1 MAQPQPIEHFGKYQI
16 LERVAQGGMAE
27 IYKAR
32 MEGIGGFNRLFAIK
46 RILPNLSQNKE
57 YIDLL
62 VDEAK
67 VAGLLSHANI
77 VQILDLGEVSGQYY
91 VAMEYVNGRDLGRVI
106 ARCNKRGI
114 TLPVPHSVFVLIE
127 VLKGLEYA
135 HNRQIMRGKTPMP
148 LDIVHRDVSPSNV
161 LLSFQ
166 GEVKLTDFGIA
177 KARVKA
183 LETVSGVIKGKFDY
197 LSPEQAMGQQLDP
210 RTDLFAAGVLLYEM
224 LCGVHPFRQGG
235 DLKTIAKIKTGVYT
249 APTIANQDVPYSLEL
264 VLNRALAL
272 DPNER
277 YQSATEFKEAL
288 TKFFHDAGFIFSH
301 STLAAFLKGL
311 FPESSGRR
319 RAKALELKDQHTLPM
334 PIPKQPGPSGQDSS
348 GPNSSEQA
356 SSAQDSSR
364 QESSPDGLSTQI
376 NKSKST
382 TLAIPRPV
390 PGAKGDAARVS
401 FGPQPDDEDSFISL
415 DSVSM
420 ASLTSELEE
429 ATETA
434 AEVLLPNPMDQ
445 DPDPS
450 RNFGPLSDPLDES
463 TLLQPSASALM
474 DAARR
479 TEIRRASPAWA
490 DDNPTII
497 RPSGPAPISR
507 QATEELPELELD
519 EPTRNE
525 PVPRQ
530 QQQLHQA
537 PTRLQAPPPQRGP
550 PQRGSAP
557 QPLPRASTA
566 ATAPAPRMGRRTQ
579 ALVAIF
585 GIAGVAIGFLGG
597 VLTGVFIDA
606 YNYQPLPSTA
616 PLKMEPRLLV
626 TVPDGATLQM
636 DGRPV
641 PLAGSGST
649 PLTLRA
655 GEPVQLRVSLPGH
668 TTIEQSVSLDH
679 NEERVLDF
687 QLAQIKKTK

>member
-114 TLPVPHSVFVLIE
+114 TLPVPHSVFILIE

-135 HNRQIMRGKTPMP
+135 HNRQIMRGKIPMP

-183 LETVSGVIKGKFDY
+183 LETVSGKIKGKFDY

-210 RTDLFAAGVLLYEM
+210 RTDLFTAGVLLYEM

-235 DLKTIAKIKTGVYT
+235 DLKTLATIKTGEYT

-334 PIPKQPGPSGQDSS
+334 PIPKPVDS
-348 GPNSSEQA
+348 PAQA
-356 SSAQDSSR
+356 D
-364 QESSPDGLSTQI
+364 SPDDQSTQI
-376 NKSKST
+376 TKKKPK
-382 TLAIPRPV
+382 AIPEPV
-390 PGAKGDAARVS
+390 PGAKGNAARVS
-401 FGPQPDDEDSFISL
+401 FGPQPDDEDSYISL
-415 DSVSM
+415 NSVSV

-434 AEVLLPNPMDQ
+434 AEIILPNPMDRE
-445 DPDPS
+445 PDPS
-450 RNFGPLSDPLDES
+450 RNFGPLADPLDES
-463 TLLQPSASALM
+463 TLLQSKANALLNASS
-474 DAARR
+474 R

-490 DDNPTII
+490 DDNPTVI
-497 RPSGPAPISR
+497 RPSVPAPISR
-507 QATEELPELELD
+507 QDTEELLELELN

-525 PVPRQ
+525 PMPPPPRPMPPQ
-530 QQQLHQA
+530 PMHQA
-537 PTRLQAPPPQRGP
+537 PTRLQPPPSQHEP
-550 PQRGSAP
+550 PQPRPSK
-557 QPLPRASTA
+557 PRASTA
-566 ATAPAPRMGRRTQ
+566 PAALAPRMGRRTQ

-597 VLTGVFIDA
+597 VLTGVLIDA
-606 YNYQPLPSTA
+606 YNYEPLPSTE

-626 TVPDGATLQM
+626 TVPQGATLQM

-641 PLAGSGST
+641 PLAGTGST

-655 GEPVQLRVSLPGH
+655 GEPVQLRVSLPEH
-668 TTIEQSVSLDH
+668 TPIEQTVSLDH

-687 QLAQIKKTK
+687 QLTQIKKTQ

>member
-46 RILPNLSQNKE
+46 RILPSLSQNKE

-114 TLPVPHSVFVLIE
+114 TLPVPHSVFILIE

-183 LETVSGVIKGKFDY
+183 LETGSGKIKGQFDY
-197 LSPEQAMGQQLDP
+197 LSPEQAIGQQLDP
-210 RTDLFAAGVLLYEM
+210 RTDLFTAGVLLYEM

-235 DLKTIAKIKTGVYT
+235 DLKTLATIKTGEYT

-277 YQSATEFKEAL
+277 YQTATEFKEAL

-311 FPESSGRR
+311 FPESSARR

-334 PIPKQPGPSGQDSS
+334 PIPQPMDSL
-348 GPNSSEQA
+348 A
-356 SSAQDSSR
+356 LAD
-364 QESSPDGLSTQI
+364 SPDEQSTQI
-376 NKSKST
+376 TKK
-382 TLAIPRPV
+382 RPKAMPEPI
-390 PGAKGDAARVS
+390 PGAKENAARVS
-401 FGPQPDDEDSFISL
+401 FGPQPDDEDSYISL
-415 DSVSM
+415 NSVSL

-434 AEVLLPNPMDQ
+434 AEIILPDPMDR

-450 RNFGPLSDPLDES
+450 RNFGPMADPLDES
-463 TLLQPSASALM
+463 TMLPSKGNALM
-474 DAARR
+474 NASSR

-490 DDNPTII
+490 DDNPTVI
-497 RPSGPAPISR
+497 RPSVPAPISR
-507 QATEELPELELD
+507 QDTEELLELELD

-525 PVPRQ
+525 PRPRPPRPPQ
-530 QQQLHQA
+530 PTQQA
-537 PTRLQAPPPQRGP
+537 PARPQAAPPQQEP
-550 PQRGSAP
+550 PQSRPSK
-557 QPLPRASTA
+557 PRASA
-566 ATAPAPRMGRRTQ
+566 PAAPAPRMGRRTQ

-585 GIAGVAIGFLGG
+585 GVAGVAIGFLGG
-597 VLTGVFIDA
+597 VLTGVLIDA
-606 YNYQPLPSTA
+606 YNYEPLASTA

-626 TVPDGATLQM
+626 TVPQGATLQK

-641 PLAGSGST
+641 PLADKGST

-655 GEPVQLRVSLPGH
+655 GEPVQLRVSLPDH
-668 TTIEQSVSLDH
+668 TPVEQTVSLDH

-687 QLAQIKKTK
+687 QLIQIKKNK

>member
-46 RILPNLSQNKE
+46 RILPSLSQNKE

-114 TLPVPHSVFVLIE
+114 TLPVPHSVFILIE

-183 LETVSGVIKGKFDY
+183 LETGSGKIKGQFDY
-197 LSPEQAMGQQLDP
+197 LSPEQAIGQQLDP
-210 RTDLFAAGVLLYEM
+210 RTDLFTAGVLLYEM

-235 DLKTIAKIKTGVYT
+235 DLKTLATIKTGEYT

-277 YQSATEFKEAL
+277 YQTATEFKEAL

-311 FPESSGRR
+311 FPESSARR

-334 PIPKQPGPSGQDSS
+334 PIPQPMDSL
-348 GPNSSEQA
+348 A
-356 SSAQDSSR
+356 LAD
-364 QESSPDGLSTQI
+364 SPDEQSTQI
-376 NKSKST
+376 TKK
-382 TLAIPRPV
+382 RPKAMPEPI
-390 PGAKGDAARVS
+390 PGAKENAARVS
-401 FGPQPDDEDSFISL
+401 FGPQPDDEDSYISL
-415 DSVSM
+415 NSVSL

-434 AEVLLPNPMDQ
+434 AEIILPH
-445 DPDPS
+445 S
-450 RNFGPLSDPLDES
+450 LSS
-463 TLLQPSASALM
+463 
-474 DAARR
+474 
-479 TEIRRASPAWA
+479 
-490 DDNPTII
+490 
-497 RPSGPAPISR
+497 
-507 QATEELPELELD
+507 
-519 EPTRNE
+519 
-525 PVPRQ
+525 
-530 QQQLHQA
+530 
-537 PTRLQAPPPQRGP
+537 
-550 PQRGSAP
+550 
-557 QPLPRASTA
+557 
-566 ATAPAPRMGRRTQ
+566 
-579 ALVAIF
+579 
-585 GIAGVAIGFLGG
+585 
-597 VLTGVFIDA
+597 
-606 YNYQPLPSTA
+606 
-616 PLKMEPRLLV
+616 
-626 TVPDGATLQM
+626 
-636 DGRPV
+636 
-641 PLAGSGST
+641 
-649 PLTLRA
+649 
-655 GEPVQLRVSLPGH
+655 
-668 TTIEQSVSLDH
+668 
-679 NEERVLDF
+679 
-687 QLAQIKKTK
+687 

>member
-46 RILPNLSQNKE
+46 RILPSLSQNKE

-114 TLPVPHSVFVLIE
+114 TLPVPHSVFILIE

-183 LETVSGVIKGKFDY
+183 LETGSGKIKGQFDY
-197 LSPEQAMGQQLDP
+197 LSPEQAIGQQLDP
-210 RTDLFAAGVLLYEM
+210 RTDLFTAGVLLYEM

-235 DLKTIAKIKTGVYT
+235 DLKTLATIKTGEYT

-277 YQSATEFKEAL
+277 YQTATEFKEAL

-311 FPESSGRR
+311 FPESSARR

-334 PIPKQPGPSGQDSS
+334 PIPQPMDSL
-348 GPNSSEQA
+348 A
-356 SSAQDSSR
+356 LAD
-364 QESSPDGLSTQI
+364 SPDEQSTQI
-376 NKSKST
+376 TKK
-382 TLAIPRPV
+382 RPKAMPEPI
-390 PGAKGDAARVS
+390 PGAKENAARVS
-401 FGPQPDDEDSFISL
+401 FGPQPDDEDSYISL
-415 DSVSM
+415 NSVSL

-434 AEVLLPNPMDQ
+434 AEIILPDPMDR

-450 RNFGPLSDPLDES
+450 RNFGPMADPLDES
-463 TLLQPSASALM
+463 TMLPSKGNALM
-474 DAARR
+474 NASSR

-490 DDNPTII
+490 DDNPTVI
-497 RPSGPAPISR
+497 RPSVPAPISR
-507 QATEELPELELD
+507 QDTEELLELELD

-525 PVPRQ
+525 PRPR
-530 QQQLHQA
+530 
-537 PTRLQAPPPQRGP
+537 PPRPPPGNDFVC
-550 PQRGSAP
+550 S
-557 QPLPRASTA
+557 
-566 ATAPAPRMGRRTQ
+566 
-579 ALVAIF
+579 
-585 GIAGVAIGFLGG
+585 
-597 VLTGVFIDA
+597 
-606 YNYQPLPSTA
+606 
-616 PLKMEPRLLV
+616 
-626 TVPDGATLQM
+626 
-636 DGRPV
+636 
-641 PLAGSGST
+641 
-649 PLTLRA
+649 
-655 GEPVQLRVSLPGH
+655 GEPKHEITGETFCSTNILLFRIS
-668 TTIEQSVSLDH
+668 
-679 NEERVLDF
+679 
-687 QLAQIKKTK
+687 